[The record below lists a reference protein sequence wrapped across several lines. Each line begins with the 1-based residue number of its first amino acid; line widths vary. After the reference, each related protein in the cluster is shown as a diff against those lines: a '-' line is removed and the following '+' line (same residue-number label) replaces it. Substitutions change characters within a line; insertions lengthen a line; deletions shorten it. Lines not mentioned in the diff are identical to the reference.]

1 MGLNK
6 VSEAPQ
12 GQKDKGIKV
21 SGLGGS
27 EVQPVG
33 LGFLALCI
41 YRLGLMGATQ
51 GFGVLGLGRLQL
63 AAVMHG
69 LARSNND
76 SEALHPAP
84 QPTPRTLAPR
94 PQAPQTPKHTSCI
107 APRAAVFGK
116 TTKTTVL
123 TPIIAKRDEEE

>member
-41 YRLGLMGATQ
+41 YRLGLMGAYAGLW
-51 GFGVLGLGRLQL
+51 GFGFRTP
-63 AAVMHG
+63 ATRRSH
-69 LARSNND
+69 AR
-76 SEALHPAP
+76 
-84 QPTPRTLAPR
+84 
-94 PQAPQTPKHTSCI
+94 TS
-107 APRAAVFGK
+107 
-116 TTKTTVL
+116 T
-123 TPIIAKRDEEE
+123 E